1 MPLPPPPCV
10 SVVSLSVS
18 PDDGS
23 GTSSRA
29 VEIGLFIGYFTNL
42 LGVVCVGVE
51 LAVVFRFVGFFPA
64 GFPIKDLGFFTAGFF
79 PWGRLA
85 SFP

>member
-1 MPLPPPPCV
+1 MHVTVLLLDVLRVRLVPLPPPPCV

-29 VEIGLFIGYFTNL
+29 VEIGLFIEYLTNL

-51 LAVVFRFVGFFPA
+51 LAVVFVL
-64 GFPIKDLGFFTAGFF
+64 LGF
-79 PWGRLA
+79 
-85 SFP
+85 SQQVSH